1 MDRETRLDII
11 RRAYAKR
18 VLAAAGVSDRRVE
31 SAFARVKREDF
42 LGPGPWQILRWE
54 RGYETTPNRNPVYLY
69 DDVVVAILP
78 ERNLNNGQPSF
89 LARLI
94 AGAAPRAGEHA
105 VHIGAGVGY
114 YTAMARLV
122 GRTGR
127 VTAIELDPALAD
139 RLAANFAGR
148 RNVRVVQGDGTRVAF
163 EPADS
168 ILVNAGATRPAD
180 LWLDRLADG
189 GRLILPLTAGGFP
202 NADVRHGAVFCITR
216 RGNDFSAER
225 ISGVAIFPC
234 EGMRDADSEAA
245 LNAAFENGR
254 VREVTR
260 LYRRNDVPGA
270 DCWVRGRGWRL
281 AYR

>member
-114 YTAMARLV
+114 YTAMLARLV

-148 RNVRVVQGDGTRVAF
+148 RALGWPSSRRTASSSM
-163 EPADS
+163 PA
-168 ILVNAGATRPAD
+168 RP
-180 LWLDRLADG
+180 
-189 GRLILPLTAGGFP
+189 GRLIFGLIGSPM
-202 NADVRHGAVFCITR
+202 ADGSSCH
-216 RGNDFSAER
+216 
-225 ISGVAIFPC
+225 
-234 EGMRDADSEAA
+234 
-245 LNAAFENGR
+245 
-254 VREVTR
+254 
-260 LYRRNDVPGA
+260 
-270 DCWVRGRGWRL
+270 
-281 AYR
+281 